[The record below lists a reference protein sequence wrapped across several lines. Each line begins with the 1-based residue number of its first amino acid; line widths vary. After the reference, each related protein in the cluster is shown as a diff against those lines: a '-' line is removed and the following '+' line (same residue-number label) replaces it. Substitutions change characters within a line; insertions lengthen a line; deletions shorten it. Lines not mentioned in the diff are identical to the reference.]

1 MHYLRYKTYKKEMLI
16 TKLIDYNLI
25 VLSRLSF
32 ILTLIFLSLISY
44 ATEPEDSLKVNKS
57 LNSIEEID
65 SLVVNQY
72 QFFNNNVETANIDT
86 IISPNDLV
94 YEYRIAKLNQN
105 SRIEITYNKEVKKF
119 IEMYTIR
126 KRSQMSVILGRSEL
140 YFPIYEEYL
149 DKYDLPMELKY
160 LSIIESALN
169 PNARSRSGAVGLW
182 QFMYNTGKMLDL
194 KVDNYIDDRK
204 DPHKSTEAA
213 CKYFNYLY
221 NTFGDWE
228 LAIAAYNGGPGLVR
242 NAIIKAG
249 GEKDFWKI
257 KKYLPKQTQ
266 DYVAI
271 YFAAYYSFTYTNEH
285 NIYTKKLDYNYYNI
299 DSISVQGDLSLYK
312 TADAIGLPYEDIKF
326 LNPKF
331 KKGYIPNSNKT
342 YTIVLPANKISDFL
356 AYVDVNEKGN
366 IASQKENLDKE
377 PTKKIIHIVKN
388 GEYFHK
394 IAIDYG
400 CTIEKIKQWNNLDT
414 NKIHKGQELVIYT
427 CN

>member
-1 MHYLRYKTYKKEMLI
+1 MKVILKKLSKVSR
-16 TKLIDYNLI
+16 KLLLFNKIH
-25 VLSRLSF
+25 VF
-32 ILTLIFLSLISY
+32 VILVFLSLQSF
-44 ATEPEDSLKVNKS
+44 ATEPEDSLKTTKN
-57 LNSIEEID
+57 LNSVDDID

-72 QFFNNNVETANIDT
+72 QYFRKEADKTINIDT
-86 IISPNDLV
+86 TISPNDLV
-94 YEYRIAKLNQN
+94 YEYRIAKLNKN
-105 SRIEITYNKEVKKF
+105 SRIEVTYNKDVKKF

-149 DKYDLPMELKY
+149 DKYDLPLELKY

-194 KVDNYIDDRK
+194 KIDNYIDDRK
-204 DPHKSTEAA
+204 DPYKSTEAA

-228 LAIAAYNGGPGLVR
+228 LAIAAYNGGPGIVR

-271 YFAAYYSFTYTNEH
+271 YFAAYYSFAYANEH
-285 NIYTKKLDYNYYNI
+285 NIYAKPLEYNYYNT
-299 DSISVQGDLSLYK
+299 DSISVQGNLSLYK
-312 TADAIGLPYEDIKF
+312 VADAIGLPYSDIKF

-331 KKGYIPNSNKT
+331 KKGYIPNANKT
-342 YTIVLPANKISDFL
+342 YTITLPANKISDFIV
-356 AYVDVNEKGN
+356 YVDDREKGN
-366 IASQKENLDKE
+366 SSEKENLAEE
-377 PTKKIIHIVKN
+377 PKQKCIHVVKY

-400 CTIEKIKQWNNLDT
+400 CTIENIKQWNNLDT
-414 NKIHKGQELVIYT
+414 NKVHPGQKLVIYT
-427 CN
+427 K